1 VDPRVVEWKA
11 KLSQLQGEK
20 EIVSLTGETS
30 TDLRLLDKGDV
41 IVYMP
46 MQVHNS
52 YVRSFDVVL
61 IALL

>member
-1 VDPRVVEWKA
+1 MAEWKA

-30 TDLRLLDKGDV
+30 TDLRLLEKGDV
-41 IVYMP
+41 IVCMP
-46 MQVHNS
+46 TQVCNP